1 MSTDVH
7 DPVMIGRVI
16 ELLSPALVAP
26 GAVCVDCTLG
36 LAGHARGLLEA
47 APSARFVGI
56 DRDPDALAVARER
69 LGPLARRVTLVKAVY
84 DELPDVLAGL
94 GIGQVQAVLADL
106 GLSSLQIDRR
116 DRGFA
121 YRVDAPLDMRMS
133 AGEGPTAADLLNT
146 APTTELTQILR
157 RYGEERFAE
166 RIATAI
172 VQARGS
178 EPLTSSAQL
187 VEIISSAIPAAARQ
201 APGHPAKRTFQAL
214 RIAVN
219 DELAVLGRFLPAA
232 TGALAVGGRIAVL
245 AYHSLED
252 RMVKQHFA
260 ALVADGAPRDMPVVP
275 EHLQPRFKLLTRG
288 AERPAEQE
296 TQSNPRAAS
305 ARRRAATRIKE
316 A

>member
-146 APTTELTQILR
+146 APTTALTQILR
-157 RYGEERFAE
+157 R
-166 RIATAI
+166 
-172 VQARGS
+172 RGS
-178 EPLTSSAQL
+178 RNALPPRSCRRGEASPSPRQLSSSRSSPALFPPLPGRLLDTLRNAPSKRSGSRSTTSWPCWDASCPPPREPWQSVAGSRSWPIT
-187 VEIISSAIPAAARQ
+187 PW
-201 APGHPAKRTFQAL
+201 RT
-214 RIAVN
+214 
-219 DELAVLGRFLPAA
+219 GW
-232 TGALAVGGRIAVL
+232 
-245 AYHSLED
+245 
-252 RMVKQHFA
+252 
-260 ALVADGAPRDMPVVP
+260 
-275 EHLQPRFKLLTRG
+275 
-288 AERPAEQE
+288 
-296 TQSNPRAAS
+296 
-305 ARRRAATRIKE
+305 
-316 A
+316 